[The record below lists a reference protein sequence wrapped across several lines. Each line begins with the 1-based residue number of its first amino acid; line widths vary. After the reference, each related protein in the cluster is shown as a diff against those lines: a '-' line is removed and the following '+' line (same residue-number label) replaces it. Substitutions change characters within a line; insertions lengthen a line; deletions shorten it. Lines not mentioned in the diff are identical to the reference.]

1 MSPARRRAL
10 TLLLV
15 PLAFLGLVELGLR
28 LFVLPNETIV
38 WRPLPPFGRGES
50 AAFDAWLE
58 RQEAELAAEEDT
70 GAGGLGQ
77 FDPALGWTN
86 RPGSASPDG
95 AVHVNALGLRGTR
108 EYAPETP
115 AGVLRAVAC
124 GESFTFGEEVADGEA
139 WTARLEE
146 RWSGLEVLNLGVG
159 GYGTDQALL
168 RLRSMTGAIGRV
180 DAVLVG
186 LMLENIGRN
195 VNRYRPLWYPT
206 SMPAAKPRFVLAG
219 ETLELVAQ
227 PFATRA
233 EFVAAV
239 RSGDVLARLADRE
252 HWSDDY
258 VPAALRWSAAARL
271 LAAKR
276 AYADRDL
283 RALWADEAGEPY
295 RTTLAL
301 LEGFRAAARELGTE
315 HVLVLVFPTREDLA
329 IYAARGERYW
339 GGLFEDLARRGIA
352 AIDLAEPL
360 AIAAR
365 ASDAP
370 KLYRYSHLSPEGNSI
385 VAREVHAWLEARLSR
400 STPARDD

>member
-1 MSPARRRAL
+1 MRAARKRAL
-10 TLLLV
+10 ILLV
-15 PLAFLGLVELGLR
+15 LPLAFLGLVELGLR
-28 LFVLPNETIV
+28 VFVLPNEKIV

-50 AAFDAWLE
+50 AAFDAWLA
-58 RQEAELAAEEDT
+58 RQEEELAAGEDSA
-70 GAGGLGQ
+70 AGGLGQ
-77 FDPALGWTN
+77 FDPVLGWTN

-95 AVHVNALGLRGTR
+95 ALHFNALGLRGTR

-115 AGVLRAVAC
+115 AGVLRVVAC
-124 GESFTFGEEVADGEA
+124 GESFTLGDEVADGET

-146 RWSGLEVLNLGVG
+146 LLPGLEVLNLGVG

-168 RLRSMTGAIGRV
+168 RLRAMAGALGRV

-195 VNRYRPLWYPT
+195 VNRYRPLWYPL
-206 SMPAAKPRFVLAG
+206 SMPGAKPRFVLAG
-219 ETLELVAQ
+219 EELELVAQ

-239 RSGDVLARLADRE
+239 RSGEVLAPLADHE
-252 HWSDDY
+252 YWSETY
-258 VPAALRWSAAARL
+258 VPDALTWSAAARL

-283 RALWADEAGEPY
+283 RGLWSDEAGEPY

-301 LEGFRAAARELGTE
+301 LEGFHDAAEELGTK
-315 HVLVLVFPTREDLA
+315 HVLVLLFPTREDLA
-329 IYAARGERYW
+329 TYAARGERYW
-339 GGLFEDLARRGIA
+339 GGLLADLERRGITA
-352 AIDLAEPL
+352 LDLAEPL

-365 ASDAP
+365 ADHAP
-370 KLYRYSHLSPEGNSI
+370 PLYRYSHLSPEGNTI
-385 VAREVHAWLEARLSR
+385 VAREIQAWLEARLSR
-400 STPARDD
+400 STRDRDG